1 MQLYIS
7 RLRDPWGKINTQAS
21 PGPTGLQAL
30 GGKNG
35 SLPAPKIA
43 VRTMPFTVS
52 RRNLDGSA
60 ALICLMFLSFGVH

>member
-21 PGPTGLQAL
+21 PGPTGLQAM

-35 SLPAPKIA
+35 SLPAQKICGSHNAIYKA
-43 VRTMPFTVS
+43 VME
-52 RRNLDGSA
+52 
-60 ALICLMFLSFGVH
+60 